1 MICKYIF
8 QFVLWCKKI
17 YVLWKMQVNKV
28 NKYQTCRSLDPTCFY
43 NCLLSL
49 LLNEKDINR
58 KYYVVKLYPE
68 KILEWNLNVSCL
80 VGIIRRAF
88 FSKFTDQRW
97 DCSSCWQRTSFFNWI
112 FTSPN
117 LAIIPLVISVK
128 SYYYWRVTYFIWLNN
143 EITATHKLSALCI
156 FCQQSLIV
164 LLKPPLAYTNS
175 LASLHCLKAPTFWK
189 SFVFIPDAAQIHSP
203 NKKAVY
209 NLVIACAKPVFN
221 KVDSSLLI
229 FFSRDSVLIIFFKIW
244 ASKLLNLLLNNYI
257 QILPIVTSKMY
268 LYTS

>member
-8 QFVLWCKKI
+8 QFVRWCKKI

-28 NKYQTCRSLDPTCFY
+28 NKYQTCRSLDPTDFY

-164 LLKPPLAYTNS
+164 LLKHPLAYTNS

-189 SFVFIPDAAQIHSP
+189 SFVFIPDAAQIHRP

-209 NLVIACAKPVFN
+209 NLVIACAKSVFN
-221 KVDSSLLI
+221 KVESSLLI
-229 FFSRDSVLIIFFKIW
+229 FFSQDSSVDNLFQNLSIKI
-244 ASKLLNLLLNNYI
+244 A
-257 QILPIVTSKMY
+257 
-268 LYTS
+268 